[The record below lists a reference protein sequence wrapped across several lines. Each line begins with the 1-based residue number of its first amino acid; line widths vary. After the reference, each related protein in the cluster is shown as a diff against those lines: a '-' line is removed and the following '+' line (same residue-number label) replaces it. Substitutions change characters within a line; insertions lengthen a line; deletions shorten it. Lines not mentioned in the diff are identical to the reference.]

1 MGTTAALTA
10 ILTLLAG
17 IGIFLIAC
25 QIMSSNLES
34 ASSERLKHL
43 FTKASRSKLLGV
55 GIGTIGTAAIQSSG
69 ATTVMTIGF
78 VNAGII
84 SLTQAATII
93 YGANIGT
100 TITAQIVAL
109 GMFGGNGVST
119 SIIFSAFAG
128 IGAFISLFANKE
140 GYKTLGGI
148 LTGFGMLF
156 VGLSL
161 MSGSMEE
168 FAALP
173 SVKTFLAGISNPVLL
188 VLIGTIFTAI
198 IQSSSVMTSIALAML
213 VSGLISLDQ
222 GIYITMGSNI
232 GSCVVAIIAG
242 MTSSKNAKRTALIHL
257 IFNCSGVIFF
267 LALNLLA
274 GALSGGSLSFGHLF
288 NSWFPG
294 APQTQLAMFHTFF
307 NVVTVM
313 CILPLTNL
321 LVNMVVKM
329 VPDKPEAMDPDA
341 PRLHYVDDNMLK
353 TPPVAVQQTKKEVL
367 RMASLAIENF
377 NRSVNAICT
386 LDLVEQERFEKVE
399 KELNFLNRDLVDF
412 VVKLSEHKSMSEHD
426 HVYLA
431 TTYRTIRDLE
441 RIGDYAENIIESAEL
456 LKSEGNSFSEAAVEE
471 VRRLQAMIGE
481 LYNYTIMAYEDED
494 FEALGMANA
503 VEEKVDDFTKMM
515 EDNHIRRLT
524 EGSCTVKAGSQYL
537 ALSSNSER
545 IADHLINV
553 AKSIRS
559 LKVRTKLK

>member
-10 ILTLLAG
+10 IFTLLAG

-294 APQTQLAMFHTFF
+294 APQTQLALFHTFF

-329 VPDKPEAMDPDA
+329 VPDKPEALDPDA

>member
-10 ILTLLAG
+10 IFTLLAG

-329 VPDKPEAMDPDA
+329 VPDKPEALDPDA

-537 ALSSNSER
+537 ALSSNS
-545 IADHLINV
+545 
-553 AKSIRS
+553 
-559 LKVRTKLK
+559 

>member
-10 ILTLLAG
+10 IFTLLAG

-156 VGLSL
+156 VGHSL

-329 VPDKPEAMDPDA
+329 VPDKPEALDPDA

>member
-10 ILTLLAG
+10 IFTLLAG

-274 GALSGGSLSFGHLF
+274 GALSGGSLSLGHLF

-294 APQTQLAMFHTFF
+294 APQTQLALFHTFF

-329 VPDKPEAMDPDA
+329 VPDKPEALDPDA

>member
-559 LKVRTKLK
+559 LK